1 MRSKSFGT
9 ASELTATRREVQG
22 HEGLCAIQKSVA
34 ISDVQVFAMLG
45 SRAASILCFS
55 TLQTDLRNMQS
66 PEAPVRK

>member
-9 ASELTATRREVQG
+9 ASELTAARLEVQE
-22 HEGLCAIQKSVA
+22 HEGLCAIQQSAA
-34 ISDVQVFAMLG
+34 ISDVQVFAVFG

-66 PEAPVRK
+66 PEALVWK